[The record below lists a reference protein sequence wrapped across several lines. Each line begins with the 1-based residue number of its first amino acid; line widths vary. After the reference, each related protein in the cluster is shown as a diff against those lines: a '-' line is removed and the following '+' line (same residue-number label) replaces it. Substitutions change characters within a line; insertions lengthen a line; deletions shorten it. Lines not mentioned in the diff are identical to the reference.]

1 VSPSTS
7 ERLLLEAVAAPL
19 GGWALVVV
27 EGRNRER
34 FLHSQLSSDV
44 RSLGMGESQWTA
56 LLDRT
61 ARLQAF
67 GLLLKREQH
76 IELLLPAEAASA
88 AVAALEASVIA
99 DDVSLRSVDTPPMR
113 LALGAEALRRIE
125 KPPPGDLFPIA
136 GWGSRGFVSWG
147 GHERGLPGIEPADLE
162 ARRVLSGVPRWG
174 SEARAGRPVY
184 ESSLAAL
191 AVSATKG
198 CYLGQETVAKVASGR
213 GAARAPML
221 LEVAPGELDP
231 HRLVGTRITIGG
243 RPGAGEVL
251 SWAEWNDSLYLQAL
265 LVRELRVEGL
275 EVGCRWDHGAA
286 CDATV
291 RGLPL
296 LRALAPEDWAGRLQ
310 TAAVEAFAADREDD
324 AVVLLER
331 ALAVCPR
338 HGDAYEMLGVIL
350 GRHHRYEEA
359 IGLMRRLLEVD
370 PDSVMA
376 HTNLSLYFNRL
387 GRIEDAERESAE
399 AMRAQMRRRHESE
412 EREAAES
419 RRATTAAEDRARR
432 AEMFRQVLEIDA
444 DDALGNFGLGE
455 LLIEEGRPAEAVEH
469 LQRALDADPRY
480 SAAFLA
486 LGRAYEAAGEHHA
499 ALATYAKGI
508 EVAAAR
514 GDLSTA
520 NKMQERL
527 AALQSPVDA

>member
-1 VSPSTS
+1 MSPSTS
-7 ERLLLEAVAAPL
+7 ERLLLEAVAAPF
-19 GGWALVVV
+19 GGWVLIAV
-27 EGRNRER
+27 EGRHRER

-56 LLDRT
+56 LLDRA

-67 GLLLKREQH
+67 GLLLKREHH
-76 IELLLPAEAASA
+76 IELLLPAGAAPA
-88 AVAALEASVIA
+88 ALAALEASVIA
-99 DDVSLRSVDTPPMR
+99 DDVSLRWVETPPMR
-113 LALGAEALRRIE
+113 LALGAEALRRIGN
-125 KPPPGDLFPIA
+125 PPPGDLFPIA

-147 GHERGLPGIEPADLE
+147 GHERGLPGIDPAELE
-162 ARRVLSGVPRWG
+162 ARRVLSGLPRWG
-174 SEARAGRPVY
+174 SEALAGRPVY
-184 ESSLAAL
+184 ESSLATL

-198 CYLGQETVAKVASGR
+198 CFLGQETVAKVASGR

-221 LEVAPGELDP
+221 LEVAAGELDA
-231 HRLVGTRITIGG
+231 RGLVGTRVTIGG
-243 RPGAGEVL
+243 KPGAGEVL
-251 SWAEWNDSLYLQAL
+251 SWAEWNGSLYLQAL

-275 EVGCRWDHGAA
+275 QIECRWDHGVA
-286 CDATV
+286 CVATV

-296 LRALAPEDWAGRLQ
+296 LTALSPEEWAGRLQ
-310 TAAVEAFAADREDD
+310 TAAVEAFAADREDE

-331 ALAVCPR
+331 ALAVCPG
-338 HGDAYEMLGVIL
+338 HGDAYESLGVIL

-359 IGLMRRLLEVD
+359 VGLMQRLLEVD

-376 HTNLSLYFNRL
+376 HTNLSLYYNRL
-387 GRIEDAERESAE
+387 GRIEDAEREAAE

-412 EREAAES
+412 ELEAAAR

-444 DDALGNFGLGE
+444 DDALGNLGLGE
-455 LLIEEGRPAEAVEH
+455 LLTEEGRPDEAVEH
-469 LQRALDADPRY
+469 LQRALAADPRY

-486 LGRAYEAAGEHHA
+486 LGRAHEGAGELEAAIR
-499 ALATYAKGI
+499 TYREGI
-508 EVAAAR
+508 AVAAAR

-527 AALQSPVDA
+527 AVLTAAADA